1 MQPEALSNRIERQLA
16 EQAGINAAVEVQDGR
31 VRLNGMV
38 SSAEDRLAAGDIA
51 RTIAPELRLDNQLEV
66 EGQLP
71 ASNADIYEDEPSA
84 GIVLESVEDIRERG
98 GDIAPDFT
106 DQSLLTDPVAAAGPS
121 SSWEDPVAGGD
132 DVYFPPTDPV
142 VTTDLEGRTEVLG
155 GFAASSMDGQG
166 VARSAEDGRRG
177 DEAIADAVRRE
188 LREDATT
195 ADLRVNVAVHGRI
208 VHLRGQVDGMEDAEN
223 AEAVASRVPGVRA
236 VDEELD
242 VRQM

>member
-1 MQPEALSNRIERQLA
+1 MQSEALADRIERQLA
-16 EQAGINAAVEVQDGR
+16 QQAGINAAVEVQDGR

-38 SSAEDRLAAGDIA
+38 SSAEDRLAAEDIA
-51 RTIAPELRLDNQLEV
+51 RTIAPEMRLDNQLEV

-71 ASNADIYEDEPSA
+71 ADAADVYEAEPSA

-106 DQSLLTDPVAAAGPS
+106 DQSLLTDPVSAAGPS

-142 VTTDLEGRTEVLG
+142 ITTDAEARTEVLG
-155 GFAASSMDGQG
+155 GFAPSSMDDQR

-195 ADLRVNVAVHGRI
+195 AGLRVDVEVHGRI
-208 VHLRGQVDGMEDAEN
+208 VHLRGQVDGMEDAES
-223 AEAVASRVPGVRA
+223 AEAVAGRVPGVRS
-236 VDEELD
+236 VEEELA
-242 VRQM
+242 VREV